1 MTSRIKSYGKM
12 DNWFPI
18 GKHVDLNLIYP
29 PIGTV
34 RWPVNQPFQYLLW
47 LKTQGIEFLS
57 QVHDAGIKSIFE
69 QARNAIWSAHCHSLS
84 CSWF

>member
-1 MTSRIKSYGKM
+1 M

-18 GKHVDLNLIYP
+18 GKRVDFNLIYLP
-29 PIGTV
+29 VGRV

-47 LKTQGIEFLS
+47 LKTQGLEFLS

-69 QARNAIWSAHCHSLS
+69 QTRNAIWSAHRCSLPAPG
-84 CSWF
+84 FEMVLK